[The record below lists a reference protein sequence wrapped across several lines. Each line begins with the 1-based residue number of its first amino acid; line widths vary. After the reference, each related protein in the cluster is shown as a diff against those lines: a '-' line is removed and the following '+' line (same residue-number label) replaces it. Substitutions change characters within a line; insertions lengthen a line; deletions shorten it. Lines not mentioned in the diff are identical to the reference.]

1 MALSDFTFCK
11 LTILP
16 FKKMKILLLDSNHP
30 LITEQLL
37 AKGFILEEDF
47 TSSYDEV
54 LQKINQYDGII
65 IRSRIPLDKN
75 FLENAQNLKFIA
87 RVGAGMENID
97 LETAKNLGISLIN
110 SPEGNRDAV
119 AEHVVA
125 MLLILMNRLFIASEE
140 VKNGIWKREENRGDE
155 LLGKTFG
162 IIGYGNMGKATA
174 KKLSGFGV
182 EVIFY
187 DILPNLE
194 DEFAK
199 QVSLEELQER
209 ADILS
214 LHIPLDAS
222 TEYLVDEN
230 FISKMKKNFY
240 LVNTARGKNVET
252 SALVDALKSGKVKAA
267 ALDVLEYE
275 KSSFENL
282 DISTSLSTRNKED
295 LQFLLESNQV
305 IVTPHIAG
313 WTHQSKEKLAQF
325 IVDKIVQQFC

>member
-1 MALSDFTFCK
+1 
-11 LTILP
+11 
-16 FKKMKILLLDSNHP
+16 MKILLLDSNHP

-37 AKGFILEEDF
+37 AKGFVLEEDF

-174 KKLSGFGV
+174 KRLSGFGV

-222 TEYLVDEN
+222 TKYLVDEN

-240 LVNTARGKNVET
+240 LVNTARGKNVKT

-282 DISTSLSTRNKED
+282 DTSTSLSTRNKED

>member
-1 MALSDFTFCK
+1 
-11 LTILP
+11 
-16 FKKMKILLLDSNHP
+16 MKILLLDSNHP

-37 AKGFILEEDF
+37 AKGFLLEEDF

-174 KKLSGFGV
+174 KRLSGFGV

-222 TEYLVDEN
+222 TEYLVDKN

-240 LVNTARGKNVET
+240 LVNTARGKNVKT

>member
-1 MALSDFTFCK
+1 
-11 LTILP
+11 
-16 FKKMKILLLDSNHP
+16 MKILLLDSNHP

-37 AKGFILEEDF
+37 AKGFVLEEDF

-174 KKLSGFGV
+174 KRLSGFGV

-240 LVNTARGKNVET
+240 LVNTARGKNVKT

-282 DISTSLSTRNKED
+282 DTSTSLSTRNKED

>member
-1 MALSDFTFCK
+1 
-11 LTILP
+11 
-16 FKKMKILLLDSNHP
+16 MKILLLDSNHP

>member
-1 MALSDFTFCK
+1 
-11 LTILP
+11 
-16 FKKMKILLLDSNHP
+16 MKILLLDSNHP

-125 MLLILMNRLFIASEE
+125 MLLILMNRLFIASAE

-174 KKLSGFGV
+174 KRLSGFGV

-209 ADILS
+209 VDILS

-240 LVNTARGKNVET
+240 LVNTARGKNVKT
-252 SALVDALKSGKVKAA
+252 SALVDAIKSGKVKAA

-295 LQFLLESNQV
+295 LQFVLNSEQV

>member
-1 MALSDFTFCK
+1 
-11 LTILP
+11 
-16 FKKMKILLLDSNHP
+16 MKILLLDSNHP
-30 LITEQLL
+30 LITEQLS
-37 AKGFILEEDF
+37 AKGFLLEEDF

-54 LQKINQYDGII
+54 LQKINNYEGII

-75 FLENAQNLKFIA
+75 FLEKAKNLKFIA

-97 LETAKNLGISLIN
+97 TEVAKELGISLIN
-110 SPEGNRDAV
+110 SPEGNRDSV
-119 AEHVVA
+119 AEHVVG

-174 KKLSGFGV
+174 KRLSGFGV
-182 EVIFY
+182 KVIFH
-187 DILPNLE
+187 DLLPNLQ
-194 DEFAK
+194 DEFAE
-199 QVSLEELQER
+199 QVSLEKLQQE

-214 LHIPLDAS
+214 LHIPLDSS
-222 TEYLVDEN
+222 TKYLVDED

-240 LVNTARGKNVET
+240 FINTARGKNLKT
-252 SALVDALKSGKVKAA
+252 SALVEAIKQGKVLGA

-282 DISTSLSTRNKED
+282 ETDNED
-295 LQFLLESNQV
+295 LAYLLKSDKV

-313 WTHQSKEKLAQF
+313 WTRQSKEKLAQF
-325 IVDKIVQQFC
+325 IVDKIVKEFSL